1 MKGIRCISLLMIMC
15 LLLALAGCGSNE
27 GAVFVQP
34 VSKLM
39 GMGGIAP
46 GDRFI
51 GMVVSENVT
60 EIKKDNDKT
69 VESLMVREGDDVKE
83 GQELFAYDTEELQL
97 SLDKL
102 RLEKEQLE
110 ANIANYKDQIAQ
122 LEKDRNRANARDKL
136 QYTIQIQTNQ
146 LDQKEAELNLKTKE
160 AEVTR
165 AENLLENATVVSP
178 VNGRVTSVSE
188 TGMDQNGNP
197 MAFITIQQTG
207 AYRVKG
213 VINELQR
220 GGILEG
226 DRVRMESRTDS
237 SVFWMGTVT
246 LVDYENPVQ
255 GNNNGM
261 GYGGG
266 SDEMSSSSKYPFYV
280 EVDSIEGMLLGQH
293 LYLSLDSGE
302 EENAPAGLPLS
313 SAFVC
318 FAEDGSAYVWADNGH
333 GKLEKRNVVLG
344 EYDEMRDTYE
354 ILEGLSES
362 DYVAFPD
369 PEICAVGVPT
379 TRTQEAPEGGVE

>member
-1 MKGIRCISLLMIMC
+1 MKGIRFAALLLTVC
-15 LLLALAGCGSNE
+15 LLLCLAGCGSKE
-27 GAVFVQP
+27 GAVYVQP
-34 VSKLM
+34 VSKLS

-51 GMVVSENVT
+51 GLVVSENVT
-60 EIKKDNDKT
+60 EIKKDGEKT

-83 GQELFAYDTEELQL
+83 GQELFSYDTEELQL

-110 ANIANYKDQIAQ
+110 ASIENYKNQIAQ
-122 LEKDRNRANARDKL
+122 LEKERNRASIRDRL

-160 AEVTR
+160 AEVLR
-165 AENLLENATVVSP
+165 AENLLANSTVVSP
-178 VNGRVTSVSE
+178 VDGRVTSVSE

-197 MAFITIQQTG
+197 MAFITIQKTG

-213 VINELQR
+213 VLNELQR

-226 DRVRMESRTDS
+226 DRVRMESRTDP

-261 GYGGG
+261 YYGGG
-266 SDEMSSSSKYPFYV
+266 SDEMTASSKYPFYV
-280 EVDSIEGMLLGQH
+280 ELDSIEGVMLGQH
-293 LYLSLDSGE
+293 LYLSLDTGE
-302 EENAPAGLPLS
+302 EADAPAGLPLS
-313 SAFVC
+313 STFIC
-318 FAEDGSAYVWADNGH
+318 FEEDGSAYVWADNGR
-333 GKLEKRNVVLG
+333 GKLEKRAVQLG
-344 EYDEMRDTYE
+344 EYDEMRDTYVV
-354 ILEGLSES
+354 LEGLKES
-362 DYVAFPD
+362 DFLAFPD
-369 PEICAVGVPT
+369 PEICVSGAAT